1 MSPWQATGCH
11 QPKVSGEAMQRKPAL
26 LAAGGLEDIYK
37 NLFRTPVY
45 YSPPAQTG

>member
-1 MSPWQATGCH
+1 MSLRQVTGCH
-11 QPKVSGEAMQRKPAL
+11 QPNVSGEAMQRKPAL
-26 LAAGGLEDIYK
+26 LAAGGLGNIYK